1 MDCGLALLL
10 AGLLGLLLG
19 QSLQVKPLQVEPP
32 EPVVAVALGASRQLT
47 CRLTCADRGAA
58 VQWRGLDTSLG
69 AVQSD
74 TGRSVLTVRNASLSA
89 AGTRV
94 CVGSCG
100 GRTFQHT
107 VRLLVYAF
115 PDQLTVSPEAL
126 VPGDP
131 EVACTAHKV
140 TPVDPN
146 ALSFSLLVGGQ
157 ELEGAQALGP
167 EVEEEEEEPQGDED
181 VLFRVTE
188 RWRLPPLGTPV
199 PSALYCQ
206 ATMRL
211 PGLELSH
218 RQAIPVR
225 WVPWRPTRSPALT
238 STSESHSPTSP
249 GPPNTTSPEPPDTT
263 SPEPPDTTSPE
274 PPNATSPEHTTS
286 PEPVPQQGSTHTP
299 KSPGSTRTRRPEISQ
314 AGPTQGELIPTSS
327 SKPAGD
333 QLPAALWTSSAVLG
347 LLLLALPTYH
357 LWKRCRHLAEDGTHP
372 PASLRF
378 LPQVSA
384 WAGLRGTG

>member
-1 MDCGLALLL
+1 MDRGLALLL
-10 AGLLGLLLG
+10 AGLLGLLQPGCG

-47 CRLTCADRGAA
+47 CRLDCADGGAT

-74 TGRSVLTVRNASLSA
+74 AGRSVLTVRNASLSA

-115 PDQLTVSPEAL
+115 PDQLTISPAAL

-146 ALSFSLLVGGQ
+146 ALSFSLLLGDQ

-167 EVEEEEEEPQGDED
+167 EVEEEEEPQEEED

-188 RWRLPPLGTPV
+188 RWRLPTLATPV
-199 PSALYCQ
+199 LPALYCQ

-218 RQAIPVR
+218 RQAIP
-225 WVPWRPTRSPALT
+225 A
-238 STSESHSPTSP
+238 
-249 GPPNTTSPEPPDTT
+249 
-263 SPEPPDTTSPE
+263 
-274 PPNATSPEHTTS
+274 
-286 PEPVPQQGSTHTP
+286 
-299 KSPGSTRTRRPEISQ
+299 
-314 AGPTQGELIPTSS
+314 
-327 SKPAGD
+327 SKPTGD

-357 LWKRCRHLAEDGTHP
+357 LWKRCRHLAEDGAHP
-372 PASLRF
+372 PASLRL
-378 LPQVSA
+378 LPQVPT
-384 WAGLRGTG
+384 WAGLRGTDQVGSSPF

>member
-1 MDCGLALLL
+1 MDWGLALLL

-94 CVGSCG
+94 CVGSCW

-107 VRLLVYAF
+107 VQLLVYAF
-115 PDQLTVSPEAL
+115 PDQLTVSPAVL
-126 VPGDP
+126 APGDP

-140 TPVDPN
+140 TPGDPN
-146 ALSFSLLVGGQ
+146 ALSFSLLLGGQ

-167 EVEEEEEEPQGDED
+167 EMEEEEPQEDED

-199 PSALYCQ
+199 PPALYCQ

-218 RQAIPVR
+218 RQAIPVLHC
-225 WVPWRPTRSPALT
+225 P
-238 STSESHSPTSP
+238 
-249 GPPNTTSPEPPDTT
+249 TSPEPPDTT

-274 PPNATSPEHTTS
+274 LPDTTS
-286 PEPVPQQGSTHTP
+286 PELPDTTSPELPDTTSPELPDTTSPETTSQQGSTHSP
-299 KSPGSTRTRRPEISQ
+299 RSPGSTRTCRPEICQ
-314 AGPTQGELIPTSS
+314 AGPTQGEVIPTGS

-333 QLPAALWTSSAVLG
+333 QLPTALWTSSVVLG
-347 LLLLALPTYH
+347 LLLLALLTYH
-357 LWKRCRHLAEDGTHP
+357 LWKRCRHLAEDGAHP

-384 WAGLRGTG
+384 WAGLRGTGQVGISPS

>member
-1 MDCGLALLL
+1 
-10 AGLLGLLLG
+10 

-47 CRLTCADRGAA
+47 CRLDCADGGAT

-74 TGRSVLTVRNASLSA
+74 AGRSVLTVRNASLSA

-115 PDQLTVSPEAL
+115 PDQLTISPAAL

-146 ALSFSLLVGGQ
+146 ALSFSLLLGDQ

-167 EVEEEEEEPQGDED
+167 EVEEEEEEPQEEED

-188 RWRLPPLGTPV
+188 RWRLPTLATPV
-199 PSALYCQ
+199 LPALYCQ

-218 RQAIPVR
+218 RQAIPG
-225 WVPWRPTRSPALT
+225 
-238 STSESHSPTSP
+238 ESAGSP
-249 GPPNTTSPEPPDTT
+249 GDPTNTGPLGPHTKPEQKAPKHLLSPHQPPPNSPPSTPPDTT
-263 SPEPPDTTSPE
+263 SPEPRA
-274 PPNATSPEHTTS
+274 ATSPETT
-286 PEPVPQQGSTHTP
+286 PQQGSTHSP
-299 KSPGSTRTRRPEISQ
+299 RSPGSTRTCRPEISQ
-314 AGPTQGELIPTSS
+314 AGPTQGEVTPTGS
-327 SKPAGD
+327 SKPTGD

-357 LWKRCRHLAEDGTHP
+357 LWKRCRHLAEDGAHP
-372 PASLRF
+372 PASLRL
-378 LPQVSA
+378 LPQVPT
-384 WAGLRGTG
+384 WAGLRGTDQVGSSPF

>member
-1 MDCGLALLL
+1 MDFGLALLL

-47 CRLTCADRGAA
+47 CRLACADRGAS

-107 VRLLVYAF
+107 VQLLVYAF
-115 PDQLTVSPEAL
+115 PDQLTVSPAAL

-167 EVEEEEEEPQGDED
+167 EVQEEEEEPQGDED

-199 PSALYCQ
+199 PPALYCQ

-218 RQAIPVR
+218 RQAIPV
-225 WVPWRPTRSPALT
+225 L
-238 STSESHSPTSP
+238 HSP
-249 GPPNTTSPEPPDTT
+249 TSPEPPDTT
-263 SPEPPDTTSPE
+263 SPESPDTTSQEPPDTTSPE
-274 PPNATSPEHTTS
+274 PPDKTS
-286 PEPVPQQGSTHTP
+286 PEPAPQQGSTHTP
-299 KSPGSTRTRRPEISQ
+299 RSPGSTRTRRPEISQ
-314 AGPTQGELIPTSS
+314 AGPTQGEVIPTGS

-357 LWKRCRHLAEDGTHP
+357 LWKRCRHLAEDDTHP
-372 PASLRF
+372 PASLRL

-384 WAGLRGTG
+384 WAGLRGTGQVGISPS

>member
-1 MDCGLALLL
+1 MDRGLALLL
-10 AGLLGLLLG
+10 AGLLGLLQWGGGGGGGL
-19 QSLQVKPLQVEPP
+19 PP
-32 EPVVAVALGASRQLT
+32 GL
-47 CRLTCADRGAA
+47 RLDCGDGGHG
-58 VQWRGLDTSLG
+58 QWRGLDTSLG

-74 TGRSVLTVRNASLSA
+74 AGRSVLTVRNASLSA

-115 PDQLTVSPEAL
+115 PDQLTISPAAL

-146 ALSFSLLVGGQ
+146 ALSFSLLLGDQ

-167 EVEEEEEEPQGDED
+167 EVEEEEEPQEEED

-188 RWRLPPLGTPV
+188 RWRLPTLATTVLP
-199 PSALYCQ
+199 ALYCQ

-218 RQAIPVR
+218 RQAIPGEFDWIPPR
-225 WVPWRPTRSPALT
+225 GQTQVPPLPCPQKTTVTLFPVL
-238 STSESHSPTSP
+238 HGPTSR
-249 GPPNTTSPEPPDTT
+249 EPPDTT
-263 SPEPPDTTSPE
+263 SPEPRATTSPE
-274 PPNATSPEHTTS
+274 TT
-286 PEPVPQQGSTHTP
+286 PQQGSTHSP
-299 KSPGSTRTRRPEISQ
+299 RSPGSTRTCRPEISQ
-314 AGPTQGELIPTSS
+314 AGPTQGEVIPTGS
-327 SKPAGD
+327 SKPTGD

-357 LWKRCRHLAEDGTHP
+357 LWKRCRHLAEDGAHP
-372 PASLRF
+372 PASLRL
-378 LPQVSA
+378 LPQVPT
-384 WAGLRGTG
+384 WAGLRGTDQVGSSPF